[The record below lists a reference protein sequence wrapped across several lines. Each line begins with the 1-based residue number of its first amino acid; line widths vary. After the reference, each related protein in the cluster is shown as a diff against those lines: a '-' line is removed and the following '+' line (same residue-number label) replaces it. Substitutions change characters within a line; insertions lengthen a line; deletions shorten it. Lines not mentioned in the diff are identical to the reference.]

1 MLTKESLPKRYLFVD
16 LDGTLINTDLIF
28 ETFFSLFKKNILAP
42 IFCFSKFLIGG
53 IPSLK
58 KFLFENSVISVANLP
73 YNQDVL
79 EYINSWK
86 EKYQGEVILISASDH
101 RLVQKVADYLEIF
114 DAAYGTI
121 DINLKSDN
129 KLKKILEI
137 SGTHTFDYMGNSRD
151 DLVIFKLSRKSFL
164 VNPTRFLRKKAKNLS
179 DSITIIANK
188 RKLFFS
194 FIKLIRLHQW
204 VKNLLL
210 FAPMILGKLYGLDQ
224 LPDLVLAFLCFS
236 LMASSFYIFN
246 DLLDIES
253 DRQHAYKKSRPFAA
267 GQISIQS
274 GIIIFPS
281 LIFASIF
288 LSWNLS
294 FNFQIILI
302 LYAISTFM
310 YSQYFKRVPILDIF
324 LLSYLYVLR
333 IIAGVLIIDAN
344 ISSWLITFSVFF
356 FLFLASIKRYIEIS
370 KSSDKSLSSRGYV
383 SNDKNFIFQLS
394 SFAGLI
400 SVLVICLY
408 IDSQQALE
416 IYSSI
421 YALWFIP
428 FILMYWIVNILFN
441 THRGLVHDDPVVYVI
456 TDKKSYICLII
467 FLMVLF
473 FAA

>member
-1 MLTKESLPKRYLFVD
+1 MLTKDSLPKRYLFVD
-16 LDGTLINTDLIF
+16 LDGTLINTDLIY

-42 IFCFSKFLIGG
+42 IFCFSKLLIGG
-53 IPSLK
+53 IPNLK
-58 KFLFENSVISVANLP
+58 KFLFENSTISITNLP

-79 EYINSWK
+79 EYIKSWK

-101 RLVQKVADYLEIF
+101 RLVQKVADHLEIF

-129 KLKKILEI
+129 KLQKILEI

-151 DLVIFKLSRKSFL
+151 DFVIFNRSTKSLL
-164 VNPTRFLRKKAKNLS
+164 VNPALFLRKKAKNLS
-179 DSITIIANK
+179 GSITLIESK

-204 VKNLLL
+204 IKNLLL

-224 LPDLVLAFLCFS
+224 LPNLVLAFISFS

-253 DRQHAYKKSRPFAA
+253 DRQHAYKKFRPFAA
-267 GQISIQS
+267 GEISIQS
-274 GIIIFPS
+274 GIIIFLL
-281 LIFASIF
+281 LIFTSIA

-294 FNFQIILI
+294 LNFQIILI
-302 LYAISTFM
+302 LYAISTLM
-310 YSQYFKRVPILDIF
+310 YSKYFKRVPILDIF

-333 IIAGVLIIDAN
+333 IMAGAFIINAD

-356 FLFLASIKRYIEIS
+356 FLFLASLKRYIEIN
-370 KSSDKSLSSRGYV
+370 KSSDLSLSSRGYV
-383 SNDKNFIFQLS
+383 SHDKDFIFQLS
-394 SFAGLI
+394 SFSGLI

-428 FILMYWIVNILFN
+428 LILMYWIIDILFN
-441 THRGLVHDDPVVYVI
+441 AHRDKVHDDPVVYVV
-456 TDKKSYICLII
+456 TDKKSYVCLII
-467 FLMVLF
+467 FLMILIY
-473 FAA
+473 AA